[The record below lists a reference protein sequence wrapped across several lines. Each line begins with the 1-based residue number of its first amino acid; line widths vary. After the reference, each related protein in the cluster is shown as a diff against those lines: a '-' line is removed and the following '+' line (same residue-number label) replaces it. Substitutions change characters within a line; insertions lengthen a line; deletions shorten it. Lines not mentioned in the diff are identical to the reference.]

1 MKIPD
6 LLEVGIENEI
16 QGIKIT
22 ELKELAQNLSNRY
35 MNEKRAGQTLLS
47 KEKEALAYSIM
58 RMPATFCAV
67 TTALRHTLTIAE
79 NVEIETVLDIGA
91 GTGAATWAIT
101 ELVNPKEIMCLER
114 EEAMRKV
121 GQALM
126 KHNAEMQNIKWINED
141 RTSANSIKGADLIV
155 TSYMINELKPEER
168 KNVIQKL
175 LNLDSKIVEPGYV
188 RTLKQCLFIDKS
200 GKMQEMELVVSFV
213 NKFIDDNLKMEE
225 KSSNIYYTL
234 NDLEEALEFALI
246 SEGMLKN
253 SRVYDL
259 ANVLLVRVH
268 NLANSHD
275 GIFFSYPEYITRENY
290 IDKLLRIYI
299 MIFLQLRD
307 RIILVDIRQY
317 MIGGNREI
325 GINAV
330 QGGQHY
336 SWVMNLKRLSSW

>member
-126 KHNAEMQNIKWINED
+126 KQNAEMQNIKWINED
-141 RTSANSIKGADLIV
+141 ITSANSIKGADLIV
-155 TSYMINELKPEER
+155 TSYMINELKLEER
-168 KNVIQKL
+168 KSVIQKL
-175 LNLDSKIVEPGYV
+175 LSLDSKIILIIEPGTPEGFKNIKEIQKIALENEAYV
-188 RTLKQCLFIDKS
+188 VAPCTHQKLCKLPEDDWCHSTVRVERNKIHKILKSADAPYEDEKFSYIAISKQYFSTVKSRVLRHPIIETGKITLKLCTNGNI
-200 GKMQEMELVVSFV
+200 
-213 NKFIDDNLKMEE
+213 EE
-225 KSSNIYYTL
+225 KI
-234 NDLEEALEFALI
+234 
-246 SEGMLKN
+246 
-253 SRVYDL
+253 
-259 ANVLLVRVH
+259 
-268 NLANSHD
+268 
-275 GIFFSYPEYITRENY
+275 ITKK
-290 IDKLLRIYI
+290 DKEQFK
-299 MIFLQLRD
+299 MAKKKKCGESF
-307 RIILVDIRQY
+307 
-317 MIGGNREI
+317 
-325 GINAV
+325 
-330 QGGQHY
+330 
-336 SWVMNLKRLSSW
+336 